1 MRRNGLRATVAT
13 ACLAVAALL
22 APVNAAEAAPGD
34 NPGALTALTSSAELA
49 KLRLVEHRVPTSSL
63 DNLASQM
70 GTSRGVDQVLA
81 SANHTMRNAASCS
94 GTETAALPVKP
105 TAQAAYCWD
114 TGDAVTQDWLPQ
126 SVTSSGDADN
136 DGVWGDNKVILSGWG
151 QNGTTTTDHMGR
163 IAFIDAN
170 NPGAFKY
177 RWVLPVVPLN
187 GGTDYRALKT
197 HMGGMVWYQ
206 DKLIVTS
213 WEKDADNNVMYVFD
227 MKRILQATVNSST
240 VGKVSGGWSAGG
252 YQYVMPAI
260 GSYSLAGGACN
271 SANDDSLPCFGSI
284 SLDRSST
291 PDSLVATEWFSSGGT
306 QPARIWRYD
315 FGSDPGYLA
324 TDGSGRVNASQAY
337 ETKAVGLQGVL
348 SHSATSGGTP
358 NFYVDDARGGVG
370 QHGILWRQ
378 NAGGAK
384 AAANCGQDITYACWG
399 QHTESMS
406 YWWST
411 GQVWTL
417 TEWAADSAGH
427 WSGTDSAIPQRVLF
441 SVPLSSIDASLS

>member
-1 MRRNGLRATVAT
+1 MRRNGLRAAVAT
-13 ACLAVAALL
+13 ACLAVATLL
-22 APVNAAEAAPGD
+22 VPGNTAEAAPGD
-34 NPGALTALTSSAELA
+34 NPGALTALTSSSELA
-49 KLRLVEHRVPTSSL
+49 KLRLVEHRVPTASL
-63 DNLASQM
+63 DNLANAM

-105 TAQAAYCWD
+105 TAESSYCWD

-136 DGVWGDNKVILSGWG
+136 DGIWGNNKVILSGWG
-151 QNGTTTTDHMGR
+151 QNGATTTDHMGR

-170 NPGAFKY
+170 NPNAFKY

-197 HMGGMVWYQ
+197 HLGGMVWYQ

-213 WEKDADNNVMYVFD
+213 WEKDADHNVMYIFD
-227 MKRILQATVNSST
+227 MKRILQATVNSSII
-240 VGKVSGGWSAGG
+240 GKVSGGWSAGG

-260 GSYSLAGGACN
+260 GSYSLAGGACT

-284 SLDRSST
+284 SLDRSSM

-324 TDGSGRVNASQAY
+324 TDSSGQVNASQAY
-337 ETKAVGLQGVL
+337 ESKAVGLQGVL

-358 NFYVDDARGGVG
+358 NFYVADARGGVG

-378 NAGGAK
+378 NTSGAK

-411 GQVWTL
+411 GRVWTL

-427 WSGTDSAIPQRVLF
+427 WSGTDTAIPQRVLF

>member
-1 MRRNGLRATVAT
+1 MRRNGLRAAVAT
-13 ACLAVAALL
+13 ACLAVAMST
-22 APVNAAEAAPGD
+22 APTGTAEAAPGD
-34 NPGALTALTSSAELA
+34 DPGALTAITSSSELS
-49 KLRLVEHRVPTSSL
+49 KLRLVEHRVPTASL
-63 DNLASQM
+63 DNLTNEM
-70 GTSRGVDQVLA
+70 GTSRGIDQVLA
-81 SANHTMRNAASCS
+81 SANHMMRNTASCYS
-94 GTETAALPVKP
+94 TETAALPVEP
-105 TAQAAYCWD
+105 SAESSYCWD

-126 SVTSSGDADN
+126 SVTSSGDADD
-136 DGVWGDNKVILSGWG
+136 DGVWGTNKVILSGWG
-151 QNGTTTTDHMGR
+151 QNEATTTDHMGR

-170 NPGAFKY
+170 DPGNFRY
-177 RWVLPVVPLN
+177 RWVLPVVPLG

-197 HMGGMVWYQ
+197 HLGGMVWYQ

-213 WEKDADNNVMYVFD
+213 WQKDSDDNMLYVFD
-227 MKRILQATVNSST
+227 MKRILQTTVSSPAI
-240 VGKVSGGWSAGG
+240 GKVTGGWSAGG

-271 SANDDSLPCFGSI
+271 PTNDDSLPCFGSI
-284 SLDRSST
+284 SLDRSSV

-324 TDGSGRVNASQAY
+324 TDGSGHVNASQAY

-370 QHGILWRQ
+370 RHGILWRQ
-378 NAGGAK
+378 NTGGAK
-384 AAANCGQDITYACWG
+384 AAADCGQDITYACWG

-406 YWWST
+406 YWSST
-411 GQVWTL
+411 GRLWTL
-417 TEWAADSAGH
+417 TEWAADSSGH
-427 WSGTDSAIPQRVLF
+427 WTGTDSAIPQRTLF
-441 SVPLSSIDASLS
+441 SVPLSSVDGSLS

>member
-1 MRRNGLRATVAT
+1 MRTDVLRAAVAT
-13 ACLAVAALL
+13 ACLAVAMLL
-22 APVNAAEAAPGD
+22 MPANTAEAAPGD
-34 NPGALTALTSSAELA
+34 NPGALTTLTSSSELA
-49 KLRLVEHRVPTSSL
+49 KLQLVEHRVPTSSL
-63 DNLASQM
+63 DNLANAM

-81 SANHTMRNAASCS
+81 SANHTMRNAASCYS
-94 GTETAALPVKP
+94 TEAAALPVKP
-105 TAQAAYCWD
+105 TAESSYCWD

-136 DGVWGDNKVILSGWG
+136 DGMWGNDKVILSGWG
-151 QNGTTTTDHMGR
+151 QNGATTTDHMGR

-170 NPGAFKY
+170 NPAAFKY
-177 RWVLPVVPLN
+177 RWVLPVVPLD

-197 HMGGMVWYQ
+197 HLGGMVWNQ

-227 MKRILQATVNSST
+227 MKRILQATVDSST
-240 VGKVSGGWSAGG
+240 VGKVTGGWSAGG

-260 GSYSLAGGACN
+260 GAYSLAGGAC
-271 SANDDSLPCFGSI
+271 SSVDDDSRPCFGSI
-284 SLDRSST
+284 SLDRSSV

-324 TDGSGRVNASQAY
+324 TDAGGHVNATKAY

-358 NFYVDDARGGVG
+358 NFYVADARGGVG

-378 NAGGAK
+378 NTSGAK
-384 AAANCGQDITYACWG
+384 AAANCGQDLTYACWG

-411 GQVWTL
+411 GRIWTL
-417 TEWAADSAGH
+417 TEWAADSTGH
-427 WSGTDSAIPQRVLF
+427 WSGTDKAIPQRVLF
-441 SVPLSSIDASLS
+441 SVPLSSVDGTVS